1 MNYEDWKTPQ
11 KNYDNKYTWNK
22 ATTAK
27 DEKAPYQQEWEA
39 KTKTNSEN
47 KTVTYYERK
56 DTYRA
61 DAWDVDLKVSGINF
75 DTDMTKELM
84 EAKLELQEDCDMD
97 CQKKGSQLT
106 VIATLMGTI
115 YGFVGLNA
123 LCMFCGA
130 WVFYCRMASIVCT
143 MVTCLVQFALL
154 ITSGVMMMTKYN
166 NVCGRSMTITAQG
179 FRWTMADDFYVT
191 FMLWVASFFTMF
203 GFVCCAMCQCYKSS
217 GGSNTVTN
225 F

>member
-1 MNYEDWKTPQ
+1 MNYESWNSPQ
-11 KNYDNKYTWNK
+11 ENWDGRGTWNK
-22 ATTAK
+22 ATEPY
-27 DEKAPYQQEWEA
+27 DEDAPFVENWEA
-39 KTKTNSEN
+39 KTRKNSDNED
-47 KTVTYYERK
+47 VTYYERAG
-56 DTYRA
+56 TYRA
-61 DAWDVDLKVSGINF
+61 DAWDVDIEVGGINF
-75 DTDMTKELM
+75 DTDYTSDLM
-84 EAKLELQEDCDMD
+84 AAKIELQEDCDMD

-203 GFVCCAMCQCYKSS
+203 GFVCCAMCQCYKS
-217 GGSNTVTN
+217 GSM
-225 F
+225 